1 MKVINALIKKYKI
14 KENNICCLLLLN
26 ANLIDLKISY
36 KKLNIAPTAI
46 EPKNILI
53 CKSKAIP
60 IRITPI

>member
-1 MKVINALIKKYKI
+1 MKVINALIKKY
-14 KENNICCLLLLN
+14 
-26 ANLIDLKISY
+26 KISY